1 MKYAFFNQLMNKTIL
16 LLFKNKKSIMKQRD
30 QLKTFMLVSI
40 AFLTGIIVNAGN
52 LNESTAATPEGVVP
66 SEFPALP
73 YAYDALEPYI
83 DARTMEIH
91 YDKHH
96 RAYYTNFV
104 NAIKGTAIEKSTMK
118 EIFASMSKQS
128 DAVRNNGGGYY
139 NHLFFWNN
147 MGKGQTTPSKEL
159 SDEINKTFGS
169 FDKFKEAFN
178 TSAKTRFGSGWAWLY
193 VTSDK
198 KLAVGSSPNQ
208 DNPLMDISPI
218 KGTPLLALDVWEHA
232 YYLKYQNKRAD
243 YVDAF
248 WNVVNWDEVN
258 RRYKEAVK

>member
-1 MKYAFFNQLMNKTIL
+1 MKQKEFVR
-16 LLFKNKKSIMKQRD
+16 KSI
-30 QLKTFMLVSI
+30 LASI
-40 AFLTGIIVNAGN
+40 ALLIAFVVNASDPQKN
-52 LNESTAATPEGVVP
+52 TATGPEGIVP
-66 SEFPALP
+66 AEFPALP
-73 YAYDALEPYI
+73 YGYDALEPYI

-96 RAYYTNFV
+96 RAYFTNFV
-104 NAIKGTAIEKSTMK
+104 NAIKGTPLEKMTVL

-139 NHLFFWNN
+139 NHVFFWNN
-147 MGKGQTTPSKEL
+147 MGKGSSSPSKEL
-159 SDEINKTFGS
+159 SDAITKTFGS

-178 TSAKTRFGSGWAWLY
+178 TAAKTRFGSGWAWLY

-198 KLAVGSSPNQ
+198 KLAIGSTPNQ

-218 KGTPLLALDVWEHA
+218 KGTPLLTLDVWEHA

-248 WNVVNWDEVN
+248 WNVINWNEVN
-258 RRYKEAVK
+258 RRYNEIMK

>member
-1 MKYAFFNQLMNKTIL
+1 MNKIFL
-16 LLFKNKKSIMKQRD
+16 ILFKNKKSVMKQKD
-30 QLKTFMLVSI
+30 ILKKSI
-40 AFLTGIIVNAGN
+40 LTAMALFLAVLINA
-52 LNESTAATPEGVVP
+52 SDPQKKTADSPEGIVP
-66 SEFPALP
+66 AEFPALP
-73 YAYDALEPYI
+73 YGYDALEPYI

-104 NAIKGTAIEKSTMK
+104 NAIKGTPLEKMTVL
-118 EIFASMSKQS
+118 EIFASMSKHS

-139 NHLFFWNN
+139 NHVFFWKN
-147 MGKGQTTPSKEL
+147 MGKGSASPSKEL
-159 SDEINKTFGS
+159 SDAITKTFGS
-169 FDKFKEAFN
+169 FDKFKDAFN
-178 TSAKTRFGSGWAWLY
+178 TAAKTRFGSGWAWLY

-198 KLAVGSSPNQ
+198 KLAVGSTPNQ

-218 KGTPLLALDVWEHA
+218 KGTPLLTLDVWEHA

-248 WNVVNWDEVN
+248 WNVINWDEVSN
-258 RRYKEAVK
+258 RYKEAAK